1 MTSERQLIF
10 GMYMDP
16 LRMDDVVDRCRTAIR
31 TRRRMLVGV
40 LNAAKIV
47 NLRRDTLLRNSLIE
61 CDMVVADGQAVVW
74 ASKILGRP
82 LPERIAGIDL
92 FVRLLALAD
101 AERRP
106 IALLGARPDVL
117 KAMEDAIGR
126 RYPNLQIA
134 YSHHGYFKAE
144 EAEAIASG
152 IRESGADMLFLGMV
166 SPKKEI
172 FLATHGPTLGVPI
185 LHGVGGSFDV
195 LAGLTKR
202 APALWQKIGMEW
214 AYRVLQEPR
223 RLWWRYLSTNSSFL
237 QLMAREMVIPTLPFK
252 IEQPAQFVV
261 KFDRQ
266 DTIPGSVAHD

>member
-1 MTSERQLIF
+1 MASERQLIF

-16 LRMDDVVDRCRTAIR
+16 LRMDDVVDRCKTAIS

-101 AERRP
+101 AECRP
-106 IALLGARPDVL
+106 VALLGARPDVL
-117 KAMEDAIGR
+117 KSMEDAIR
-126 RYPNLQIA
+126 NRYPNLKIA
-134 YSHHGYFKAE
+134 FSHHGYFKTE

-152 IRESGADMLFLGMV
+152 IRNSGADMLFLGMV

-172 FLATHGPTLGVPI
+172 FLATYGASLGVPI

-202 APALWQKIGMEW
+202 APALWQKLGMEW
-214 AYRVLQEPR
+214 AYRVMQEPR
-223 RLWWRYLSTNSSFL
+223 RLWWRYLSTNSSFI
-237 QLMAREMVIPTLPFK
+237 QLMARELVVPTRPFTIEQSAK
-252 IEQPAQFVV
+252 IEENP
-261 KFDRQ
+261 DRQ
-266 DTIPGSVAHD
+266 VSVSGSIVHE